1 MHTAY
6 THRTHTPHTHAPVHE
21 HTRKHRHTHTNTH
34 THTRLHTNARAHDAR
49 QDKGSDTLAQV
60 RGYVFNHNG
69 SAIDTCAGKNTHARA
84 HTAAKLAQVSR
95 YVFKHLTA
103 IEKQACRTSDGAFT
117 PNAKGRHELCVHTKR
132 EGATRF
138 RTR

>member
-1 MHTAY
+1 M
-6 THRTHTPHTHAPVHE
+6 
-21 HTRKHRHTHTNTH
+21 
-34 THTRLHTNARAHDAR
+34 RLHTNARAHDAR

-60 RGYVFNHNG
+60 RGYVFKHNG

-103 IEKQACRTSDGAFT
+103 T
-117 PNAKGRHELCVHTKR
+117 
-132 EGATRF
+132 
-138 RTR
+138 